1 VSKIATDYFKAAH
14 PRIDGETQLSSVLI
28 LIKDVDMSI
37 ENWSEEITLVDLVKE
52 PDMGGELQTVI
63 GMVTSESK
71 FNVVVDFSEVDIVS
85 SSSIAKLLKLRK
97 VLKANGNHLVISS
110 VNPATMRIFDMT
122 GLNSVFDFVED
133 KFVALAGLP
142 VAV

>member
-1 VSKIATDYFKAAH
+1 
-14 PRIDGETQLSSVLI
+14 
-28 LIKDVDMSI
+28 MSI
-37 ENWSEEITLVDLVKE
+37 ENWSEEIMLVDLVKE
-52 PDMGGELQTVI
+52 PDMGNELQTVI

-110 VNPATMRIFDMT
+110 VNPPTMRIFDMT

-133 KFVALAGLP
+133 KFVALAGLQ

>member
-1 VSKIATDYFKAAH
+1 MPIIKLLK
-14 PRIDGETQLSSVLI
+14 
-28 LIKDVDMSI
+28 LIKDVNMSI

-52 PDMGGELQTVI
+52 PDMCGELQTVI
-63 GMVTSESK
+63 GLVTSESK
-71 FNVVVDFSEVDIVS
+71 FDVVVDFCEVDILS

-97 VLKANGNHLVISS
+97 ALKENGNHLVISS

-133 KFVALAGLP
+133 KFVALAGLQ
-142 VAV
+142 VTV